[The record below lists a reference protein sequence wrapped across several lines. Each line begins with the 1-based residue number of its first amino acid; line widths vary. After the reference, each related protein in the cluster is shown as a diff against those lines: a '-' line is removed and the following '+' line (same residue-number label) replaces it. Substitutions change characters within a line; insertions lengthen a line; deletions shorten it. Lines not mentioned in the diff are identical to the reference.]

1 MLSLDDGRWSG
12 LQATYGDGRRVAGLL
27 SAAAGGA
34 PLEDWYD
41 DLFQE
46 LCHQYTV
53 SEAAYAAL
61 PHLVRLAAQSETT
74 RKHLLVLIGAC
85 YAAAHLPGA
94 HPVPEDLE
102 EAWHSA
108 ARAAIPLVGQAL
120 AEPPLSESD
129 LRYLLFSI
137 AALHGYRA
145 LAYVIEGLDAEIACP
160 NCGLLI
166 DPMTSGLSMSS
177 PSEMNGGLS
186 PF

>member
-12 LQATYGDGRRVAGLL
+12 LQTTYGDGRRVARLL

-85 YAAAHLPGA
+85 YAAAQLPGA
-94 HPVPEDLE
+94 CPIPEDLE

-108 ARAAIPLVGQAL
+108 AKAAIPLVGKAL
-120 AEPPLSESD
+120 AEPSLAELD

-137 AALHGYRA
+137 TALHGYHA

-160 NCGLLI
+160 NCGALI

>member
-1 MLSLDDGRWSG
+1 MLALDDGRWSR
-12 LQATYGDGRRVAGLL
+12 LQTTYGDGRRVARLL

-34 PLEDWYD
+34 PVEDWYD

-61 PHLVRLAAQSETT
+61 PHLVRLATQSEMAG
-74 RKHLLVLIGAC
+74 KHLLVLIGAC
-85 YAAAHLPGA
+85 YAAAQVPGA
-94 HPVPEDLE
+94 RPVPEDLE

-108 ARAAIPLVGQAL
+108 ARAAIPLVGKAL
-120 AEPPLSESD
+120 AEPALSESD

-137 AALHGYRA
+137 AALHGYQA
-145 LAYVIEGLDAEIACP
+145 LAYAIEGLDTEIACP

-166 DPMTSGLSMSS
+166 DPMASGLNMSS
-177 PSEMNGGLS
+177 SSEANGGLS
-186 PF
+186 HL